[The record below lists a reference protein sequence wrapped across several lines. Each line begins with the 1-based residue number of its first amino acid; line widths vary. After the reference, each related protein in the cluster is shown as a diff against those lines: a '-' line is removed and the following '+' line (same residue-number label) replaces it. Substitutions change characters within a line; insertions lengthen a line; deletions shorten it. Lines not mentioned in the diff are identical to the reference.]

1 MRQASHG
8 GDGPQ
13 GCPLKASVSAQ
24 RLRCEGVSNCLE
36 CQAQAARPDPHSK
49 SVLTYI
55 QICNIISYMKRDSR
69 LSSVLHAL
77 LHMAEQEGPVTSET
91 LAQCLGTNPVVVR
104 RTMGYLR
111 EAGIVTSDRG
121 HAGGW
126 RIHADLG
133 TVTLRQLH
141 EALGEPTMF
150 AIGNRNE
157 TPECLVEQAVNAA
170 LEGTFAEA
178 EALLLKR
185 FSEITLADLAAD
197 FARRHAAV
205 RRKRS

>member
-1 MRQASHG
+1 M
-8 GDGPQ
+8 
-13 GCPLKASVSAQ
+13 
-24 RLRCEGVSNCLE
+24 N
-36 CQAQAARPDPHSK
+36 
-49 SVLTYI
+49 
-55 QICNIISYMKRDSR
+55 RDSR

-77 LHMAEQEGPVTSET
+77 LHMSEQEGPVTSDT
-91 LAQCLGTNPVVVR
+91 LARCLGTNPVVVR

-126 RIHADLG
+126 RIRVDLAS
-133 TVTLRQLH
+133 VTLRHLH
-141 EALGEPTMF
+141 EALGEPSMF
-150 AIGNRNE
+150 AVGNRNE
-157 TPECLVEQAVNAA
+157 MPECLVEQSVNAA

-197 FARRHAAV
+197 FARRHATV
-205 RRKRS
+205 RRKRI